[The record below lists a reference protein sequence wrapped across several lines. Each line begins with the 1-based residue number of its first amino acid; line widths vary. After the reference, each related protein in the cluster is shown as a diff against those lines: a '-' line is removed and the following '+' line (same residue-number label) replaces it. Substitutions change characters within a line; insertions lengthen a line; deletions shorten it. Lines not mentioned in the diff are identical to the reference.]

1 MTKRIYILLFV
12 LLMANCQWLTAV
24 TPLTLDSCLQLA
36 QRNNPQLRRS
46 QLAVRRA
53 EEVKAQA
60 RTKYFPQ
67 VQATAVGYHA
77 LHPLLE
83 VGIDDIGNASVR
95 DLLTTLYGNYG
106 SALELDNSLN
116 FLQHGYS
123 VGVTAIQ
130 PLFIGGKIVAGNKL
144 ADVGVQAAQLQA
156 EIEQR
161 DVLEQVEQA
170 YWLVYGLQQK
180 QALID
185 DASMLIDTIAMA
197 VDAAVQAGLALPS
210 DAMQVQIRRD
220 EIQRQQLQLNSGL
233 SLARRALALAIGVP
247 ADSITI
253 ADEQPP
259 LTLSSSHPLILS
271 SLTPESQLLTLQVR
285 AAELQ
290 RRMTLADA
298 LPQLAVGANYSYS
311 RFQNNLFREPLGSPT
326 GNGALFVTLRV
337 PITAWWETSH
347 QLREQQFAI
356 EQAKL
361 DADYL
366 GAQLD
371 LRTQQAFDA
380 LNDAQA
386 LLTLQQN
393 ALLHA
398 EEAYQQAQINYEAG
412 TITIAELLQQQTLL
426 TQARTALTDADITC
440 RIAQRRYQ
448 DLTNNSATKTKL

>member
-1 MTKRIYILLFV
+1 
-12 LLMANCQWLTAV
+12 
-24 TPLTLDSCLQLA
+24 
-36 QRNNPQLRRS
+36 
-46 QLAVRRA
+46 
-53 EEVKAQA
+53 
-60 RTKYFPQ
+60 
-67 VQATAVGYHA
+67 
-77 LHPLLE
+77 
-83 VGIDDIGNASVR
+83 
-95 DLLTTLYGNYG
+95 
-106 SALELDNSLN
+106 
-116 FLQHGYS
+116 
-123 VGVTAIQ
+123 
-130 PLFIGGKIVAGNKL
+130 
-144 ADVGVQAAQLQA
+144 
-156 EIEQR
+156 
-161 DVLEQVEQA
+161 
-170 YWLVYGLQQK
+170 
-180 QALID
+180 
-185 DASMLIDTIAMA
+185 
-197 VDAAVQAGLALPS
+197 
-210 DAMQVQIRRD
+210 
-220 EIQRQQLQLNSGL
+220 
-233 SLARRALALAIGVP
+233 
-247 ADSITI
+247 
-253 ADEQPP
+253 
-259 LTLSSSHPLILS
+259 
-271 SLTPESQLLTLQVR
+271 
-285 AAELQ
+285 
-290 RRMTLADA
+290 MTLADA